1 MNTRKEA
8 IAEVTEFFASS
19 DLWRRLLA
27 VLQDPDPQ
35 GSHVHAYVNTSVHP
49 KSLEKIIVDYLEKR
63 KWPITRRIDYMAV
76 RPGLG
81 SLHGIEPKGK
91 PHFDLHWVYDPEC
104 GLKGSDGG
112 EGGSNLLVWNR
123 WYINEFYKNY
133 NFRKTTAEVEKNLE
147 SYFNSKHWLTGLEM
161 AANPDTTHLHVN
173 VNTSVDPS
181 TLEKFAVKSLKD
193 RGWKID
199 YVCPN
204 VYLTGGKYR
213 AKLVFMGREPEAVFD
228 IGWKFSP
235 DVVIEPAKEPWIMEQ
250 PGYDHWPKSLLNEVM
265 DHDYY
270 ELTTQE
276 IDNVVKACNLK

>member
-1 MNTRKEA
+1 
-8 IAEVTEFFASS
+8 
-19 DLWRRLLA
+19 
-27 VLQDPDPQ
+27 
-35 GSHVHAYVNTSVHP
+35 
-49 KSLEKIIVDYLEKR
+49 
-63 KWPITRRIDYMAV
+63 MAV

-112 EGGSNLLVWNR
+112 EGGSNLLAWNR
-123 WYINEFYKNY
+123 WYINEFCKNY

-147 SYFNSKHWLTGLEM
+147 SYFDSKHWVTGLEM

-235 DVVIEPAKEPWIMEQ
+235 EVVIEPAKEPWIMEQ

-270 ELTTQE
+270 ELTAQE
-276 IDNVVKACNLK
+276 IDNVVKACNLE